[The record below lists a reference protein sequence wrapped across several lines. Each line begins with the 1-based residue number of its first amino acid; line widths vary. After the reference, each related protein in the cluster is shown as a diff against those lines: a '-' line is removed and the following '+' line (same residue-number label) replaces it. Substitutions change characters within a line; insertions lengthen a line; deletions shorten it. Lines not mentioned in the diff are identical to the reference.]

1 MHASGASVAQ
11 IRATVEKE
19 FSPSFP
25 TMTPTPKPPA
35 ASSHDN

>member
-19 FSPSFP
+19 FAPNFP

-35 ASSHDN
+35 AGTHN